1 MPWTIINGQTV
12 FVEPRQAPP
21 GNTSPGMPTLPTP
34 RAAPT
39 NPYPT
44 LPDRMPSGI
53 GQPVQNIMQGIPQNG
68 WAHSGPTAG
77 FSFGNLDAKQDIFY
91 NTPSNYGVGYQKL
104 TDYLNPNNSSSNYG
118 SWLASQAGEVQNRY
132 NDALAMDPGSDLKW
146 VDYLEKQAPG
156 FRNMFQSL
164 SARQRGENP
173 ALYDSG
179 VYLG

>member
-1 MPWTIINGQTV
+1 MPWTIRNGQTV
-12 FVEPRQAPP
+12 WVDPVAP
-21 GNTSPGMPTLPTP
+21 
-34 RAAPT
+34 
-39 NPYPT
+39 
-44 LPDRMPSGI
+44 
-53 GQPVQNIMQGIPQNG
+53 QPVPGQNDAQSGYLPGAATPGTGARDAPNG
-68 WAHSGPTAG
+68 SAPGYKPAHVGPTTG
-77 FSFGNLDAKQDIFY
+77 FSFGTLDAKNDIFY

-132 NDALAMDPGSDLKW
+132 NDASAVQGANAQGQTLKW
-146 VDYLEKQAPG
+146 VDYLERQAPG

-164 SARQRGENP
+164 SSRQRGENP